1 MLKKREQADKIL
13 AEMVKL
19 DAVEFLGV
27 CKILGVDIYKD
38 GAKSLEDS
46 EPRDFVYIW
55 NEVCNKVWALN
66 RVQRRNLSKLVRAAT
81 KHK

>member
-1 MLKKREQADKIL
+1 
-13 AEMVKL
+13 MVKL

-38 GAKSLEDS
+38 GAKSLKDS
-46 EPRDFVYIW
+46 KPRDFTYIW

-81 KHK
+81 KHR